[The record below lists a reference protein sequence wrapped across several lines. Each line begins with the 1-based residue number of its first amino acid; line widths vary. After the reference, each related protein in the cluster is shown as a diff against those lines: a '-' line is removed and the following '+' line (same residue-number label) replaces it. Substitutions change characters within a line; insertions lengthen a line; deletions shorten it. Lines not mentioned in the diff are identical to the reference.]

1 MNALDD
7 FEDENPFEQEAIP
20 SETSST
26 SQVAIYEAPSPPRPS
41 RQLSPT
47 TSNPSRLPFPSPGS
61 HRQPNINYKTDFC
74 CATDRVLHSGEDV
87 EILIID
93 AQKTTVNSNSP
104 YITYV
109 IRTGNAEARHRY
121 SEFES
126 LRENLSRLYPTLIV
140 PPIPSKQT
148 IGDYAVKQGK
158 AKEDATLIAKRK
170 RLLQTFL
177 NRVARHPILSNE
189 HVFHR
194 FLDGEVSWTEVLNSP
209 PISLL
214 PKNIL
219 KAPSHNPTDQNAS
232 PAYAALPNP
241 SAAHP
246 LRRPDQRFLDSE
258 AFTIKFANHV
268 SGPMEKV
275 TRRVVKRWSDYA
287 QDHADLG
294 AALNG
299 FSLNESGELSGAIEK
314 TGQAIDAT
322 YMSTTKLLQDLEQ
335 NWAEPLHEYSQFASI
350 IKKLLAYRHQKHVQ
364 YEMTQDALE
373 NKREQLEDLEKS
385 EREARRLEEA
395 LNKGRL
401 NGITSPPSNPTSDG
415 EETSPEP
422 VTPSSSLPAHP
433 GPNPARRRTR
443 VPGTGLL
450 NALSYTLHGMM
461 DVDPETARRNG
472 ITKTRENISQ
482 LEDALHL
489 AAQDLKYSS
498 STIQAD
504 LDRFQRQ
511 KVADLREMAIS
522 MARSHRDWC
531 KKNLEAWEEAKREI
545 EKIPEHPNKA
555 PAPDEATPAS
565 PSARR
570 NSQRSYWINIAREF
584 PGTTVWVIVFDTP
597 YEVGHALVH
606 SPFKFPILTKLD
618 LPPRCVQLVCRPV
631 CLAVN

>member
-1 MNALDD
+1 MEG
-7 FEDENPFEQEAIP
+7 FEDENPFEHEGNHIT

-26 SQVAIYEAPSPPRPS
+26 SQVGLYDPPSPSHPS

-47 TSNPSRLPFPSPGS
+47 TPSSNRPPFPSPGS
-61 HRQPNINYKTDFC
+61 HRQPMANYKTDFC
-74 CATDRVLHSGEDV
+74 CTRDRVLHSGDDV
-87 EILIID
+87 EILIVD
-93 AQKTTVNSNSP
+93 AQKTSLNSSSP

-109 IRTGNAEARHRY
+109 IRTGNTESSHRY

-126 LRENLSRLYPTLIV
+126 LRDSLAKLYPTLIV

-148 IGDYAVKQGK
+148 LGDYAVKQAK
-158 AKEDATLIAKRK
+158 AKEDATLIARRK

-194 FLDGEVSWTEVLNSP
+194 FLDGEVSWAEVLNSP
-209 PISLL
+209 PLSLL

-219 KAPSHNPTDQNAS
+219 KAPSHNPTDPNAS

-246 LRRPDQRFLDSE
+246 LRNPDQRFLDSE
-258 AFTIKFANHV
+258 AFTNKFANHV
-268 SGPMEKV
+268 TGPMEKV
-275 TRRVVKRWSDYA
+275 TRRVVKRWAEYA
-287 QDHADLG
+287 QDESDLG

-299 FSLNESGELSGAIEK
+299 FSLSEGHELSGAIEK
-314 TGQAIDAT
+314 TGQAVDAT
-322 YMSTTKLLQDLEQ
+322 YMSTTRLLQDLEQ

-373 NKREQLEDLEKS
+373 TKREQLEDLEKS
-385 EREARRLEEA
+385 EREARRLEDALARGRVNGAVSPASPQVTLGDNEEPEA
-395 LNKGRL
+395 VD
-401 NGITSPPSNPTSDG
+401 PPSPG
-415 EETSPEP
+415 AAA
-422 VTPSSSLPAHP
+422 LPPHP
-433 GPNPARRRTR
+433 GPNPARRRTKT
-443 VPGTGLL
+443 PGMGLL

-461 DVDPETARRNG
+461 DADPETARRNG
-472 ITKTRENISQ
+472 ITKTRETISQ

-489 AAQDLKYSS
+489 SAQDLKYSS

-511 KVADLREMAIS
+511 KVADLREMSIS

-545 EKIPEHPNKA
+545 EKIPAHPNKEPGPEQAANA
-555 PAPDEATPAS
+555 PSTSE
-565 PSARR
+565 RR
-570 NSQRSYWINIAREF
+570 NSSSTINAR
-584 PGTTVWVIVFDTP
+584 
-597 YEVGHALVH
+597 
-606 SPFKFPILTKLD
+606 
-618 LPPRCVQLVCRPV
+618 
-631 CLAVN
+631 

>member
-1 MNALDD
+1 MNTLEG
-7 FEDENPFEQEAIP
+7 FEDENPFEQEGDHIT

-26 SQVAIYEAPSPPRPS
+26 SQVALYEPPSPSHPS
-41 RQLSPT
+41 RQLSP
-47 TSNPSRLPFPSPGS
+47 SSPSTNRPPFPSQGS
-61 HRQPNINYKTDFC
+61 HRQSNTNYKTDFC
-74 CATDRVLHSGEDV
+74 CTRDRVLHSGEDV
-87 EILIID
+87 EILIVD
-93 AQKTTVNSNSP
+93 AQKTSLNSSST

-109 IRTGNAEARHRY
+109 IRTGNTEARHRY

-126 LRENLSRLYPTLIV
+126 LRENLSKLYPTIIV

-158 AKEDATLIAKRK
+158 AKEDATLIARRK

-177 NRVARHPILSNE
+177 NRLARHPILSNE

-209 PISLL
+209 PLSLL

-246 LRRPDQRFLDSE
+246 LRHPDQRFLDSE
-258 AFTIKFANHV
+258 AFTVKFANHV

-299 FSLNESGELSGAIEK
+299 FSLNEPNTLSGAIEK
-314 TGQAIDAT
+314 TGQAIDTT
-322 YMSTTKLLQDLEQ
+322 YMSTTKLLQDVEQ

-373 NKREQLEDLEKS
+373 SKREQLEEFEKS

-395 LNKGRL
+395 LSRGRA
-401 NGITSPPSNPTSDG
+401 NGLSPPTSPGPTQTEHQPDAHEPPTSD
-415 EETSPEP
+415 SAY
-422 VTPSSSLPAHP
+422 LPPHP
-433 GPNPARRRTR
+433 GPNPARRRMKT
-443 VPGTGLL
+443 PGMGFL

-472 ITKTRENISQ
+472 ISKTRENISQ

-489 AAQDLKYSS
+489 SAQDIKYSS

-531 KKNLEAWEEAKREI
+531 QKNLEAWEEAKREV
-545 EKIPEHPNKA
+545 EKIPDHPNKA
-555 PAPDEATPAS
+555 PPTPAGEQKAMSSPGPES

-570 NSQRSYWINIAREF
+570 NSSA
-584 PGTTVWVIVFDTP
+584 TVS
-597 YEVGHALVH
+597 G
-606 SPFKFPILTKLD
+606 
-618 LPPRCVQLVCRPV
+618 R
-631 CLAVN
+631 